1 MPNRV
6 NRASQFMPFDALSG
20 FREALRQVER
30 KVELKKELSIDQE
43 ENLNRQIKLIE
54 IGSLIEVVFYSKNE
68 YLKIIGEVK
77 KIDFINKW
85 LIVSNVKIP
94 ITEVVSVKILE
105 KNVKI

>member
-43 ENLNRQIKLIE
+43 ENLNRQIKLIK
-54 IGSLIEVVFYSKNE
+54 IGSLIEIVFYSKNE

>member
-6 NRASQFMPFDALSG
+6 NRASQFMPFDALCG

-43 ENLNRQIKLIE
+43 EKLNRQINLIE
-54 IGSLIEVVFYSKNE
+54 IVSLIEIVFYSKNE

-85 LIVSNVKIP
+85 LIVSNVKIL

-105 KNVKI
+105 KNVKM

>member
-20 FREALRQVER
+20 FREALRQVEK

-43 ENLNRQIKLIE
+43 EKLNRQIKLIE
-54 IGSLIEVVFYSKNE
+54 IGSLIEIVFYSKNE
-68 YLKIIGEVK
+68 YLKIMGEVK
-77 KIDFINKW
+77 KIDFINKL

-105 KNVKI
+105 KNVKM

>member
-43 ENLNRQIKLIE
+43 ENLNRQIKLIK
-54 IGSLIEVVFYSKNE
+54 IGSLIEIVFYSKNE

-85 LIVSNVKIP
+85 LIIEDIKIP